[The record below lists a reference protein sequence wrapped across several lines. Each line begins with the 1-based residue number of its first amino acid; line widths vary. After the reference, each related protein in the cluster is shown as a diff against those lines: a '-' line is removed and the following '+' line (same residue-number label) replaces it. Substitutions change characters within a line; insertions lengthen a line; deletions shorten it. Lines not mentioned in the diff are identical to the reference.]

1 MSDWQVLEFSGNGIF
16 DHEAD
21 IRRAVLFLV
30 LSRLEEG
37 IASSIFRREGALVGK
52 AYFAGSS
59 NIDVQPK

>member
-1 MSDWQVLEFSGNGIF
+1 MSDWQVLQFSGNGIF

-37 IASSIFRREGALVGK
+37 IASSILREGDLFGK
-52 AYFAGSS
+52 AYFADSS
-59 NIDVQPK
+59 NIDVQPS